1 VTLFGPVHARYVHPR
16 RTDVLSTHLADLV
29 PRGATVV
36 DVGAGDGLID
46 KKLLE
51 RRPDLEITAVE
62 VLVRPVQH
70 VQVQPFDGTH
80 LPHEDESVDAVLLV
94 DVLHHATDPLGLLE
108 EARRVA
114 RATIVVKDQI
124 AEDVL
129 ARETLHLM
137 ERLANRQHGISIPA
151 QFWNRREWE
160 SAFARLDLRVEEW
173 RDRLGLYPFP
183 ANLVFE
189 RGFHFIARLAV

>member
-1 VTLFGPVHARYVHPR
+1 MTLFGAVHARYVHPR
-16 RTDVLSTHLADLV
+16 RTDILSAHLADLL
-29 PRGATVV
+29 PPGATVV

-46 KKLLE
+46 KKLQDQ
-51 RRPDLEITAVE
+51 RPDLEITALE

-70 VQVQPFDGTH
+70 VRVQPFDGTH
-80 LPHEDESVDAVLLV
+80 LPQDDESVDAVLLV
-94 DVLHHATDPLGLLE
+94 DVLHHATDPLALLE

-124 AEDVL
+124 AEDAL

-137 ERLANRQHGISIPA
+137 ERLANRQHGISIPE
-151 QFWNRREWE
+151 QFWSRGEWE
-160 SAFARLDLRVEEW
+160 SAFARIDLRVEEW
-173 RDRLGLYPFP
+173 RGRLGLYPFP

-189 RGFHFIARLAV
+189 RGLHFMARLAV

>member
-1 VTLFGPVHARYVHPR
+1 VTLFGAVHARYVHPR
-16 RTDVLSTHLADLV
+16 RTNVLTAHIADLL
-29 PRGATVV
+29 PHGATVV
-36 DVGAGDGLID
+36 DVGAGDGLIA
-46 KKLLE
+46 KKLE
-51 RRPDLEITAVE
+51 DRRPDLELTAVE

-70 VQVQPFDGTH
+70 VRVQAFDGTH
-80 LPHEDESVDAVLLV
+80 LPHDDASVDAVLLV
-94 DVLHHATDPLGLLE
+94 DVLHHATDPIGLLE

-124 AEDVL
+124 AEGVL

-137 ERLANRQHGISIPA
+137 ERLANSQHGISIPA
-151 QFWNRREWE
+151 QFWSRREWE
-160 SAFARLDLRVEEW
+160 SAFARVDLRVEEW
-173 RDRLGLYPFP
+173 RGRLGLYPFP